1 MQVTPPQRDGT
12 QRSCRPVEQLRQQRA
27 ITADARGQLHH
38 GRALPFEHARQP
50 RQQHRVASLQ
60 MLLEALAGGEG
71 HEFVQRT
78 GAVKRADVTAAR
90 GGMQFKQQHAIEL
103 ELGMLTK
110 RRIALPRPTRRAH
123 RQENVR

>member
-1 MQVTPPQRDGT
+1 
-12 QRSCRPVEQLRQQRA
+12 
-27 ITADARGQLHH
+27 
-38 GRALPFEHARQP
+38 
-50 RQQHRVASLQ
+50 

-110 RRIALPRPTRRAH
+110 RRIALPVQQLAFVRPQVESGVMQARGQRGALH
-123 RQENVR
+123 G